1 MIKKIKQNILRSLA
15 GVFALSLLAL
25 PVFAVQT
32 VSAQEVIQSP
42 LCKGAVEPTSAFQ
55 GRGTPGTDC
64 IAETADADEQFNNI
78 ITQVINIFSIIVGV
92 IAVIMII
99 YGGFRYIT
107 SGGDSGKVGDAKNTI
122 LYAIIGLVLVA
133 LAQFIVKFVLNR
145 AAEA

>member
-1 MIKKIKQNILRSLA
+1 MINKIKQNILRSLA
-15 GVFALSLLAL
+15 GVIAFSLLAL
-25 PVFAVQT
+25 PVFALQT
-32 VSAQEVIQSP
+32 VSAQDVVQSP
-42 LCKGAVEPTSAFQ
+42 LCKGAVEPTKAFE
-55 GRGTPGTDC
+55 GRSTPGTDC
-64 IAETADADEQFNNI
+64 INETADADSQFNNI